1 MECYLNSLL
10 GTFLDFASQ
19 NKNMKEV
26 RSHQELLQ
34 AIENLDKA
42 YLLLYKK
49 GSEQSDCAY
58 ENLSA
63 ASSENKD
70 VHVFVA
76 DTNQVRDIHS
86 NYDITT
92 APTMVVFEKGE
103 FKNVVKGCHHPGF
116 FQSVFESALVNVTS
130 ADRPKKNVTVYTT
143 PTCTWCNTLKTYLR
157 KNRINF
163 REVDVSRDQSAAEAM
178 VRRSGQ
184 QGVPQTDIE
193 GTMIV
198 GFDKA
203 KINSMLGI
211 GENG

>member
-1 MECYLNSLL
+1 MAHSLIPL
-10 GTFLDFASQ
+10 SQ
-19 NKNMKEV
+19 NMYMKEV

-58 ENLSA
+58 ENLSEA
-63 ASSENKD
+63 IRENKD

-76 DTNQVRDIHS
+76 DTNQVRDIHP
-86 NYDITT
+86 NYHITS

-116 FQSVFESALVNVTS
+116 FQSVFESAVVHVTS

-157 KNRINF
+157 KNGVAF

-211 GENG
+211 GDNG

>member
-1 MECYLNSLL
+1 LL
-10 GTFLDFASQ
+10 GTFLDFTFP
-19 NKNMKEV
+19 NINMKQV

-58 ENLSA
+58 ANLSEA
-63 ASSENKD
+63 LNENKE
-70 VHVFVA
+70 VHVFVS
-76 DTNQVRDIHS
+76 DTNQVRDIHPKY
-86 NYDITT
+86 NITS

-116 FQSVFESALVNVTS
+116 FQSVFDSAVVHAALS
-130 ADRPKKNVTVYTT
+130 DRPKKNVTVYTT

-157 KNRINF
+157 KNGIAF

-198 GFDKA
+198 GFDKT

-211 GENG
+211 GDNG

>member
-1 MECYLNSLL
+1 MI
-10 GTFLDFASQ
+10 GTFLDFTFP
-19 NKNMKEV
+19 NINMKEV
-26 RSHQELLQ
+26 RSHKELLQ
-34 AIENLDKA
+34 AIVNLDKA
-42 YLLLYKK
+42 YLLLFKK

-58 ENLSA
+58 ANLSEA
-63 ASSENKD
+63 LNENKD

-76 DTNQVRDIHS
+76 DTNQVRDIHPE
-86 NYDITT
+86 YDITS

-116 FQSVFESALVNVTS
+116 FQSVFESAVVHAVS
-130 ADRPKKNVTVYTT
+130 GDRPQKNVTVYTT
-143 PTCTWCNTLKTYLR
+143 PSCTWCNTLKTYLR
-157 KNRINF
+157 KNGVAF

-198 GFDKA
+198 GFDQA
-203 KINSMLGI
+203 RINKLLGI
-211 GENG
+211 GQ